1 MYFFK
6 YRLLEARNNTAKIIQ
21 MEFQNVVY
29 TIYYFN
35 LFMYM
40 YMCMPAWVYVHQ
52 GHTGTHRGHRALES
66 QELGLLRGCY

>member
-1 MYFFK
+1 
-6 YRLLEARNNTAKIIQ
+6 

-29 TIYYFN
+29 IIYYFN
-35 LFMYM
+35 LFM

-52 GHTGTHRGHRALES
+52 GHRGTHRGHRALES